1 MYPQYVEVEKKLYRI
16 NTDFRVAIECNRI
29 AQDDSIGDFERALAI
44 IYTLF
49 GEEGIDTPDHYEKLL
64 EMAKKYLLCGKEYDT
79 EANEKP
85 DMDFI
90 EDYSYITT
98 SFLSDYHI
106 DLDNCEMHWWKFMDL
121 MNGLSNSELGDCCIL
136 NRIRNLRNFDL
147 KGIKDAKEKEKIRKV
162 QMQVALKKYQKPKKE
177 ATEEQLKSA
186 MEFYKALG
194 RS

>member
-1 MYPQYVEVEKKLYRI
+1 MYPEYAEIDGKQYKI

-29 AQDDSIGDFERALAI
+29 AEDETIGDLERSLAV

-49 GEEGIDTPDHYEKLL
+49 GDEGINTPEHYEKLL
-64 EMAKKYLLCGKEYDT
+64 EMAKKYLLCGKEYDV

-136 NRIRNLRNFDL
+136 NRIRNLRNFDT
-147 KGIKDAKEKEKIRKV
+147 KDIKDTKEKEKIRKA
-162 QMQVALKKYQKPKKE
+162 QKQVALKKYQKPKKE
-177 ATEEQLKSA
+177 ATDEQLKSA
-186 MEFYKALG
+186 MEFYKALE